1 MLDSKS
7 NYIPGADDYVYDNQ
21 KEKKSSCD
29 PDFKMELVRW
39 HLFFL
44 MDCSK
49 FQVIEISS
57 LEEKGLADQQSLTF
71 YCVLQQCA

>member
-29 PDFKMELVRW
+29 PNFKMKLVRW
-39 HLFFL
+39 HLFF
-44 MDCSK
+44 
-49 FQVIEISS
+49 
-57 LEEKGLADQQSLTF
+57 
-71 YCVLQQCA
+71 

>member
-1 MLDSKS
+1 MIMCMIIK
-7 NYIPGADDYVYDNQ
+7 
-21 KEKKSSCD
+21 KKKKSSCD
-29 PDFKMELVRW
+29 PDFKMQLVRW

-44 MDCSK
+44 MDWSK

-71 YCVLQQCA
+71 YSLLQQCA